1 MELLAVDR
9 ARAAVRDA
17 ATRDGSALGSTFG
30 YLPEPQ
36 RELAAPAP
44 PAGTIEIVTRA
55 SALDYSVFLLSHLLC
70 EAPEDPRR
78 QDLEELWS
86 CRRGRARAS
95 TDPHAPRAS
104 ARRSSCRKSR
114 AIGLATTSAATT

>member
-1 MELLAVDR
+1 MADR

-55 SALDYSVFLLSHLLC
+55 SALDYSDSWSDFKLT
-70 EAPEDPRR
+70 PERLTKIFIAHIPAHRVVGRPR
-78 QDLEELWS
+78 EI
-86 CRRGRARAS
+86 CR
-95 TDPHAPRAS
+95 
-104 ARRSSCRKSR
+104 
-114 AIGLATTSAATT
+114 LATLQRER